1 MTALVLHYFKLV
13 VLFLLI
19 GSLITLSHF
28 GGRKQNGSLAG
39 AAARN
44 ATPV

>member
-19 GSLITLSHF
+19 GSLVTLSHL
-28 GGRKQNGSLAG
+28 GRRRQNGSLAG
-39 AAARN
+39 EATRN
-44 ATPV
+44 ATPA